1 MELHAY
7 SCDLQL
13 LLKISIYLDLL
24 KYGCHSFIAYARDGR
39 NGSLWSSQHILCW
52 GSEAE
57 EELSNRRKY
66 RWKICLLLYLLLP
79 NSVQRCD
86 DALVLSDVVHKSRYP
101 ARVNEPEKTQ
111 LHSHASE
118 CSASQVE
125 QERAIVVAGLP
136 EPNMIHMEWVVSTI
150 KWRDIW
156 DVLWDLPNFASRLGK
171 WEHGVPR
178 ILKIVFLPH
187 LP

>member
-7 SCDLQL
+7 SCDLHL

-57 EELSNRRKY
+57 EELSNKRKY

-101 ARVNEPEKTQ
+101 ARVNETEKTTSPPCQ
-111 LHSHASE
+111 WMFRITSWA
-118 CSASQVE
+118 
-125 QERAIVVAGLP
+125 RACDCCR
-136 EPNMIHMEWVVSTI
+136 W
-150 KWRDIW
+150 
-156 DVLWDLPNFASRLGK
+156 FART
-171 WEHGVPR
+171 EHDPHGVGG
-178 ILKIVFLPH
+178 INH
-187 LP
+187 